1 MNHSVSPPLRHSRA
15 GGNPSGSR
23 MKMDPRLRGDDGNGS
38 LFAAI
43 ALITLSAA
51 TSSVARSD
59 DSFVEA
65 VRSGDRTTI
74 VEKLQQRVDVNAPAS
89 DGTTALHWAAYR
101 DDADLIRQLLKAGAK
116 ADVANDYGSTPMSE
130 AAVAG
135 NPAVIEMLVRAG
147 ANVDSPNADGQ
158 TALMVLARTSNV
170 EAAKV
175 VLKHRAKVNAA
186 EARRGQT
193 ALMWAAA
200 QNQPEMVK
208 LLVKHGADVNARS
221 KVNSWQR
228 QVTAEPRAQAR
239 PSGGLTSLLYAARR
253 GCQECVKTLVEA
265 GADVDMADPEGVT
278 PLIVAIN
285 NFNFDIAAYLIEK
298 RANPNKWDWWG
309 RTPLYAAVDMNT
321 IPYGGR
327 PDRPS
332 LDKTTSLQLMEMLLA
347 KGANPNARLKLFPP
361 FRALGPDRGADL
373 MLTIDATPLL
383 RAAKAG
389 DAPAVKLL
397 LAHGAN
403 PHLPNIAGVTPLM
416 AAAGLASNEIDTRGK
431 FKTSAQAVEC
441 IELLVKAG
449 ADVNA
454 RDAKGQTALFG
465 AALWGWNDV
474 VKALVA
480 HNADP
485 KIKDLNG
492 KTPLDTALG
501 RNGGH
506 GRGSTR
512 IEVHRATAA
521 LIEELSAN
529 SDAAQKL

>member
-1 MNHSVSPPLRHSRA
+1 MNDQAKQRLA
-15 GGNPSGSR
+15 GLASMMLGCV
-23 MKMDPRLRGDDGNGS
+23 
-38 LFAAI
+38 A
-43 ALITLSAA
+43 
-51 TSSVARSD
+51 SSVAWSD
-59 DSFVEA
+59 DALVEA
-65 VRSGDRTTI
+65 AHSGDRATVI
-74 VEKLQQRVDVNAPAS
+74 EKLQQNVDVNAPTS
-89 DGTTALHWAAYR
+89 DGTTALHWAVYR
-101 DDADLIRQLLKAGAK
+101 DDADLVRQLLKAGAK
-116 ADVANDYGSTPMSE
+116 ADVANQYGSTPMSE

-135 NPAVIEMLVRAG
+135 DPAVIEMLLKAG
-147 ANVDSPNADGQ
+147 ANVDSPNAEGQ
-158 TALMVLARTSNV
+158 TALMVLARTSNIQ
-170 EAAKV
+170 AAKIL
-175 VLKHRAKVNAA
+175 LKRRANVNAA
-186 EARRGQT
+186 EERRGQT

-208 LLVKHGADVNARS
+208 LLVRHGADVNARS
-221 KVNSWQR
+221 KVKSSQR
-228 QVTAEPRAQAR
+228 QVTGEPRAQAR
-239 PSGGLTSLLYAARR
+239 PSGGLTPLLYAARR
-253 GCQECVKTLVEA
+253 GCHECTKTLVEA

-278 PLIVAIN
+278 PLIIAIN
-285 NFNFDIAAYLIEK
+285 NFNFDIAAYLLAK

-309 RTPLYAAVDMNT
+309 RTPLYSAVDMNT
-321 IPYGGR
+321 IPFGGR

-332 LDKTTSLQLMEMLLA
+332 LDKTTSLQLIEMLLA

-373 MLTIDATPLL
+373 MLTIDATALL

-389 DAPAVKLL
+389 DAPAVHLL

-403 PHLPNIAGVTPLM
+403 PHLPNVAGVTPLM
-416 AAAGLASNEIDTRGK
+416 AAAGVGSNEIDTRGK

-441 IELLVKAG
+441 IELLVQAG

-480 HNADP
+480 HDADLT
-485 KIKDLNG
+485 IKDLSG
-492 KTPLDTALG
+492 KTALDTALG

-512 IEVHRATAA
+512 IEVHQATAA

-529 SDAAQKL
+529 SGAAQKL

>member
-1 MNHSVSPPLRHSRA
+1 MKHRAPLCN
-15 GGNPSGSR
+15 GNSS
-23 MKMDPRLRGDDGNGS
+23 NS
-38 LFAAI
+38 L
-43 ALITLSAA
+43 AA
-51 TSSVARSD
+51 TALLTLGCLAAFSVRSD
-59 DSFVEA
+59 EAFVTA
-65 VRSGDRTTI
+65 AHSGDRAAVI
-74 VEKLQQRVDVNAPAS
+74 AKLEQKVAVNAPTS
-89 DGTTALHWAAYR
+89 DGTTALHWAVYR
-101 DDADLIRQLLKAGAK
+101 DDADLVRQLLKAGAK
-116 ADVANDYGSTPMSE
+116 ADVMNDYGSTPLSE

-135 NPAVIEMLVRAG
+135 NPAVIEMLLKAG

-158 TALMVLARTSNV
+158 TALMVLARTSNI

-175 VLKHRAKVNAA
+175 LLKRRADVNAA
-186 EARRGQT
+186 EERRGQT

-200 QNQPEMVK
+200 QHQPEMVK

-221 KVNSWQR
+221 KVKSSQR

-239 PSGGLTSLLYAARR
+239 PSGGLTPLLYAARR

-278 PLIVAIN
+278 PLLIAIN
-285 NFNFDIAAYLIEK
+285 NFNFDIAAYLLEK

-309 RTPLYAAVDMNT
+309 RTPLYSAVDMNT
-321 IPYGGR
+321 IPFGGR

-332 LDKTTSLQLMEMLLA
+332 LDKTTSLQLIEMLLA

-373 MLTIDATPLL
+373 MLTIDATALL

-389 DAPAVKLL
+389 DAPAVRLL

-403 PHLPNIAGVTPLM
+403 PHLPNVAGVTPLM

-431 FKTSAQAVEC
+431 FKTPAQAVEC

-474 VKALVA
+474 VKVLVA

-485 KIKDLNG
+485 KIKDRNG

-512 IEVHRATAA
+512 IEVHQATAA